1 MLDLERHLVLRNERC
16 GGGAEVVFHGG
27 EIRLHYVE

>member
-1 MLDLERHLVLRNERC
+1 MLALERHLVLRNERC
-16 GGGAEVVFHGG
+16 EGGAEAVFHGD